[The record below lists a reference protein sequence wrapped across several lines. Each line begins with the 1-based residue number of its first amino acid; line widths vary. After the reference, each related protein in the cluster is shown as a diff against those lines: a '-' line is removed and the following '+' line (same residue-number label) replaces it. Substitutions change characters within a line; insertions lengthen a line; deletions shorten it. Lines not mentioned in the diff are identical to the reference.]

1 MFGSILINGLL
12 GLSIIT
18 TIMYFLAFKKEKLV
32 KTASSFYHVITLGM
46 VASAY
51 LFYNVMTHNFTFTYI
66 WRYSS
71 TELPD
76 FLLATTFYA
85 GQEGSFALWAL
96 MLSIIGSMLIPYV
109 RKHNYE
115 APVMSMYSLILVFIF
130 LIMINKSP
138 FEYIWDSF
146 PQQNIEVGF
155 MPANGNGLNP
165 ILQNYW
171 NVIHPPILFLG
182 FSAMSVP
189 FAFAFAG
196 LIKRDYANWIKV
208 SMPWTLFAT
217 GLLSLGIMLGGFW
230 AYETLGWGG
239 FWGWDPVENASL
251 IPLLTAIALVH
262 TMLVQKRTG
271 GLIRTNFVLAIISF
285 VLIIYS
291 TFLTRSGVLGDSSV
305 HSFGDPGQLTYTLL
319 LAFLLF
325 FTVIGIIAIL
335 IRFSDISKVAGKL
348 DFQMSSK
355 EFMLSLGSL
364 VILAI
369 AGFVLVGTS
378 WPIIQEMLGQAKTG
392 VQISIYDK
400 GSLPL
405 TAIGLILMVF
415 SVFLNWKMTPSELLI
430 KKTWVSIILAAV
442 FTNIFI
448 LLGYNEFRHIALGF
462 AAFFALFTNLEY
474 LFKTAK
480 KYPRQIGAY
489 LSHFGFA
496 LLILGVIAS
505 GGYSESKQM
514 TLKEGQSQEF
524 AGYEFKFVGKNQ
536 IEKEFKDREK
546 FQYLLEVSKDGD
558 TDVAK
563 PIIYYSDFNQR
574 QQPFLEPGILESFS
588 SDIYIAPNVAD
599 YKYDI
604 PIISLGKDDKI
615 EVPLADG
622 LEMKVLGFDMQ
633 SMMSADSED
642 GMLPFGAIV
651 EFSGAENSFVDTLP
665 SKLDPQSFVGEP
677 MWITMDKYGVDISLV
692 QFIPNMQEM
701 GKSRVAFIL
710 KEAGADMPDP
720 VEYFS
725 FEASVKPLINFVW
738 VGTIAIV
745 AGFFIAIGKY
755 TKGKETNFEKT
766 DSKELEKEKDSN
778 NLEENPYIANK

>member
-1 MFGSILINGLL
+1 MFGSILIHGLL

-18 TIMYFLAFKKEKLV
+18 TIMYFLSYKKENLV
-32 KTASSFYHVITLGM
+32 KTASSFYHVLTLGM
-46 VASAY
+46 VVASAY
-51 LFYNVMTHNFTFTYI
+51 LLYNVMTHNFSFTYI

-71 TELPD
+71 TELPK

-85 GQEGSFALWAL
+85 GQEGSFVLWAL
-96 MLSIIGSMLIPYV
+96 MLSIIGSILIPYV
-109 RKHNYE
+109 RKHKYE
-115 APVMSMYSLILVFIF
+115 APVMSIYSLILVFIF

-146 PQQNIEVGF
+146 PGQNLEVGF

-196 LIKRDYANWIKV
+196 LIKRDYNNWIRI

-262 TMLVQKRTG
+262 TMLVQKKTG
-271 GLIRTNFVLAIISF
+271 GLIRTNFLLAITGFIL
-285 VLIIYS
+285 VVYS

-305 HSFGDPGQLTYTLL
+305 HSFGDPGQLTYILL
-319 LAFLLF
+319 LLFLVF
-325 FTVIGIIAIL
+325 FATIGLIAL
-335 IRFSDISKVAGKL
+335 LGRFSDINKTASKL
-348 DFQMSSK
+348 DFQLSSK

-378 WPIIQEMLGQAKTG
+378 WPIIQEILGQSKTG
-392 VQISIYDK
+392 VVISIYDQ

-405 TAIGLILMVF
+405 TAIGLLVMVF
-415 SVFLNWKMTPSELLI
+415 SIYLNWKVTPSELLV
-430 KKTWVSIILAAV
+430 KKMWISILLAAV

-448 LLGYNEFRHIALGF
+448 MLGYNEFKHIALGF
-462 AAFFALFTNLEY
+462 AAFFALFTNLLY
-474 LFKTAK
+474 LIKTAR
-480 KYPRQIGAY
+480 KYPRLIGSY

-505 GGYSESKQM
+505 GGYSQSQQM
-514 TLKEGQSQEF
+514 TLKEGQSKEF
-524 AGYEFKFVGKNQ
+524 NGYTFKYVGKNQ

-546 FQYLLEVSKDGD
+546 YQYLVEVSKDGSAD
-558 TDVAK
+558 LAK

-574 QQPFLEPGILESFS
+574 QQPFLEPGILESFA
-588 SDIYIAPNVAD
+588 SDIYLSPNVAD

-604 PIISLGKDDKI
+604 PIISLGKDDEI
-615 EVPLADG
+615 ELPLTDG
-622 LEMKVLGFDMQ
+622 LLMHVLGFDMQ
-633 SMMSADSED
+633 SMMSDNS
-642 GMLPFGAIV
+642 GTGTLPFGAIL
-651 EFSGAENSFVDTLP
+651 EFKDSTQTFIDTIY
-665 SKLDPQSFVGEP
+665 SNLDPQSFVGEP
-677 MWITMDKYGVDISLV
+677 NWKTLDNYGADISLV
-692 QFIPNMQEM
+692 QFLPNMQEM
-701 GKSRVAFIL
+701 GKSSVAFIL
-710 KEAGADMPDP
+710 KETGKEMPPP

-725 FEASVKPLINFVW
+725 FEASIKPLINFVW
-738 VGTIAIV
+738 FGTIAIV

-755 TKGKETNFEKT
+755 TKGRETNFELNE
-766 DSKELEKEKDSN
+766 SKDSEAK
-778 NLEENPYIANK
+778 L

>member
-1 MFGSILINGLL
+1 MFGSIIINGLL
-12 GLSIIT
+12 ILSIIT
-18 TIMYFLAFKKEKLV
+18 TILYYLSFKKENLL
-32 KTASSFYHVITLGM
+32 KTARSFYHVITLGM
-46 VASAY
+46 IVASAY
-51 LFYNVMTHNFTFTYI
+51 LMYNVMTHNFSFTYI

-71 TELPD
+71 TELPK

-96 MLSIIGSMLIPYV
+96 MLSVIGSLLIPYV
-109 RKHNYE
+109 KKHNYE
-115 APVMSMYSLILVFIF
+115 APVMTIYSLILVFIF

-146 PQQNIEVGF
+146 PDQNIEAGF

-196 LIKRDYANWIKV
+196 LIKREYHNWIKV

-262 TMLVQKRTG
+262 TMLVQKKTG

-285 VLIIYS
+285 VLVIYS
-291 TFLTRSGVLGDSSV
+291 TFLTRSGILGDSSV
-305 HSFGDPGQLTYTLL
+305 HSFGDPGKLTYTLL
-319 LAFLLF
+319 LAFLSF
-325 FTVIGIIAIL
+325 FTLIGIIAL
-335 IRFSDISKVAGKL
+335 FARFKDISRVAGKL
-348 DFQMSSK
+348 EFQMSSR

-378 WPIIQEMLGQAKTG
+378 WPIIQEVLGQAKTG
-392 VQISIYDK
+392 VQISIYDA

-405 TAIGLILMVF
+405 TAVGLILMVF
-415 SVFLNWKMTPSELLI
+415 SVFLNWKMTPAELLV
-430 KKTWVSIILAAV
+430 KKMWLGVLLAAI
-442 FTNIFI
+442 FTNVFIF
-448 LLGYNEFRHIALGF
+448 LGYNEFKHIALGF
-462 AAFFALFTNLEY
+462 AAFFALFSNLEY
-474 LFKTAK
+474 LIKTAR
-480 KYPRQIGAY
+480 KYPKLIGAY

-505 GGYSESKQM
+505 GGYSESQQM
-514 TLKEGQSQEF
+514 TLKVGQTKEF
-524 AGYEFKFVGKNQ
+524 NGYTFKFVGKNQ

-546 FQYLLEVSKDGD
+546 FQYLVEVTHDGK

-588 SDIYIAPNVAD
+588 SDIYLSPNVAD

-604 PIISLGKDDKI
+604 PIISLGKGDKI
-615 EVPLADG
+615 DVPLASG
-622 LEMKVLGFDMQ
+622 LAMTVTGFDMQ
-633 SMMSADSED
+633 SMMGGDTNN
-642 GMLPFGAIV
+642 GTLPFGAIV
-651 EFSGAENSFVDTLP
+651 EFSDSESTFVDTLY
-665 SKLDPQSFVGEP
+665 SNLDPQSFVGEP
-677 MWITMDKYGVDISLV
+677 NWFTLEKYNTDISFV
-692 QFIPNMQEM
+692 QFMPDMQDM
-701 GKSRVAFIL
+701 GKSKVAFIL
-710 KEAGADMPDP
+710 KEAGNEMPAP

-725 FEASVKPLINFVW
+725 FEASVKPLINLVW
-738 VGTIAIV
+738 AGTIAIV

-755 TKGKETNFEKT
+755 TKSKEAGNNLEDNSDKTKT
-766 DSKELEKEKDSN
+766 DSN
-778 NLEENPYIANK
+778 ILEEKPYIANK

>member
-1 MFGSILINGLL
+1 MFGSILIHGLL

-18 TIMYFLAFKKEKLV
+18 TIMYFLAYKRENIV
-32 KTASSFYHVITLGM
+32 KTASAFYHVITLGM
-46 VASAY
+46 IVASAY
-51 LFYNVMTHNFTFTYI
+51 LLYNVMTHNFSFTYI

-71 TELPD
+71 TELPN

-85 GQEGSFALWAL
+85 GQEGSFTLWAL
-96 MLSIIGSMLIPYV
+96 MLSIIGSLVIPYV

-138 FEYIWDSF
+138 FEYIWNSF
-146 PQQNIEVGF
+146 PDQNIEVGF

-196 LIKRDYANWIKV
+196 LIKRDYSNWIKV

-271 GLIRTNFVLAIISF
+271 GLIRTNFILAITSF
-285 VLIIYS
+285 VLVIYS

-319 LAFLLF
+319 LAFLAF
-325 FTVIGIIAIL
+325 FTLIGVVAL
-335 IRFSDISKVAGKL
+335 LMRYSDISKVAGKM
-348 DFQMSSK
+348 DFQMSSR

-369 AGFVLVGTS
+369 AAFVLVGTS
-378 WPIIQEMLGQAKTG
+378 WPIIQEILGQSKTG

-405 TAIGLILMVF
+405 TAIGLVLMVF
-415 SVFLNWKMTPSELLI
+415 SVFLNWKVTPAEILV
-430 KKTWVSIILAAV
+430 KKTWLSIILAAV

-448 LLGYNEFRHIALGF
+448 LIGFNEFRHIALGF
-462 AAFFALFTNLEY
+462 AAFFALFTNLQY
-474 LFKTAK
+474 LFKTVK
-480 KYPRQIGAY
+480 KYPRLIGGY

-496 LLILGVIAS
+496 LLILGVIAT
-505 GGYSESKQM
+505 GGYTESKQM
-514 TLKEGQSQEF
+514 TLKKDQVQEF
-524 AGYEFKFVGKNQ
+524 AGYEFKFIGKNQ

-546 FQYLLEVSKDGD
+546 FQYLVQVTKNGES
-558 TDVAK
+558 DVAK

-588 SDIYIAPNVAD
+588 ADIYLSPNVAD

-615 EVPLADG
+615 EVPLTDN
-622 LEMKVLGFDMQ
+622 LEMKVTGFDMQ
-633 SMMSADSED
+633 SMMSGDSNN
-642 GMLPFGAIV
+642 GLLPFGAIV
-651 EFSGAENSFVDTLP
+651 EFSDGDNTFVDTLY
-665 SKLDPQSFVGEP
+665 SNLDAQSFVGDP
-677 MWITMDKYGVDISLV
+677 NWKTMEKYGADIALV

-701 GKSRVAFIL
+701 GKSRVAFI
-710 KEAGADMPDP
+710 
-720 VEYFS
+720 
-725 FEASVKPLINFVW
+725 FEASRGRN
-738 VGTIAIV
+738 A
-745 AGFFIAIGKY
+745 
-755 TKGKETNFEKT
+755 
-766 DSKELEKEKDSN
+766 
-778 NLEENPYIANK
+778 